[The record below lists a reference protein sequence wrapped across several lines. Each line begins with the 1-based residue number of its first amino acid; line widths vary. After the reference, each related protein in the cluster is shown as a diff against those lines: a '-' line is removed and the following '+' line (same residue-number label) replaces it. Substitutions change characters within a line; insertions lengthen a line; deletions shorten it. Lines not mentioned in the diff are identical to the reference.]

1 MHVHVAKATWQESR
15 PRGTL
20 RLYTWILPTPE
31 AAPIPP
37 DLVAALGREGVQELW
52 ATTVELNYLPF
63 KSDEWWE
70 WGLPFTLKR
79 LLDER
84 SLLPGRS
91 LHRYPCTWGNCLSNG
106 VHWGTGHG
114 TGRVRSVRLC
124 ALGDWTLEVPRTA
137 TPTGQLRP
145 LIVHRAKGSLHGQGL
160 VGDLRKENEI
170 FTFPLFEP
178 APLPRSSG

>member
-1 MHVHVAKATWQESR
+1 MYFTYTRQK
-15 PRGTL
+15 PRGKNL
-20 RLYTWILPTPE
+20 VLEVHYTWILPTPE

-106 VHWGTGHG
+106 VHWR
-114 TGRVRSVRLC
+114 TGRVRSVRLWETGGP
-124 ALGDWTLEVPRTA
+124 ANGNGPAAPAHRT
-137 TPTGQLRP
+137 
-145 LIVHRAKGSLHGQGL
+145 
-160 VGDLRKENEI
+160 
-170 FTFPLFEP
+170 
-178 APLPRSSG
+178 SSKR